1 MEALALIALAALVA
15 YGLERNHSR
24 QTQPRSGMAGST
36 DVQDRD
42 TERVQADLRAA
53 PRRTAPCC

>member
-1 MEALALIALAALVA
+1 MEVLILIALAALVA

-24 QTQPRSGMAGST
+24 QPQLRSGMAGST

-42 TERVQADLRAA
+42 TERIQADLR
-53 PRRTAPCC
+53 TAHC